1 MFQHY
6 LAFSDKPVLKRY
18 NMDITFI
25 SGGMIHEQLS
35 MTEGQIASYSRHLRL
50 DEKSPGTVQKY
61 LRDIRAFVMWLDHRP
76 ANKELSASWK
86 SCLLEQG
93 YAPVT
98 INSMLSAL
106 NGLFKFL
113 GWNEC

>member
-1 MFQHY
+1 MNDYQ
-6 LAFSDKPVLKRY
+6 LTEEQ
-18 NMDITFI
+18 IT
-25 SGGMIHEQLS
+25 
-35 MTEGQIASYSRHLRL
+35 SYGHHLRL
-50 DEKSPGTVQKY
+50 EEKSPGTVEKY
-61 LRDIRAFVMWLDHRP
+61 LRDIRAYAMWLNHRP
-76 ANKELSASWK
+76 ATKELSASWK

-113 GWNEC
+113 GW

>member
-35 MTEGQIASYSRHLRL
+35 TDRGADRVLFSSSTTGRKEPWNSAEIFAGHSCI
-50 DEKSPGTVQKY
+50 
-61 LRDIRAFVMWLDHRP
+61 RDVA
-76 ANKELSASWK
+76 
-86 SCLLEQG
+86 
-93 YAPVT
+93 
-98 INSMLSAL
+98 
-106 NGLFKFL
+106 
-113 GWNEC
+113 